1 MWLNSIVARAHDA
14 GNAEDRP
21 RSRHTLAALW
31 RRGGLIRTCLLIL
44 ICTAMFVGVPLPLSG
59 MLLPVTMLFIG
70 EVEMARKGISSRMVN
85 RLIAWRVVNT
95 LIAATTLLV
104 VTHESWPT
112 TAALGLLVVSCS
124 GALRGRGLALVA
136 LIAGVANVLL
146 PIAVVSL
153 TGIEPLVSMGKALA
167 ISLVAYPSVAILLH
181 LRSHRLLAAQQQL
194 SETIVEL
201 ESAQLDLRTSEQRL
215 QEWNQKLNA
224 SIESQ
229 TAQLEERNRYLSIIN
244 AVSFALAEPMD
255 DFHSLERA
263 SRLVARLMGARGA
276 QAFHRFGVGDAAH
289 LFVTV
294 APEDVHAPRLPET
307 LLRRVADTGMPVIW
321 SSATEQD
328 DLPDLGEPYAIVP
341 IAARGQVSGAFALL
355 GTGEVAWADQERHLL
370 LLIGR
375 EMGFSLENM
384 RLYREAIER
393 VRQEE
398 IAGGAARLLD
408 VPDHRE
414 HAVHQALALVGQ
426 ALDAWD
432 MALVTIDDA
441 PGAPPTLFA
450 SLRADGAGNSNG
462 DGSWIASILDTLP
475 AMIAGRTAPV
485 ILGAGGEAPLAEA
498 IEVRGIGMLVLVPV
512 VSMRRASVLPVRDAA
527 AVSEPSFERVV
538 SGVILVAVEAGVRW
552 RPTSTELVS
561 SFAYSL
567 ARRLESD
574 ELVAL
579 QRQRIRELT
588 GLADVARTMQSGADV
603 DRLYTGFAHALT
615 GLLDYRRLYLA
626 RVDEFGQVGEALAM
640 TRDGVREDRTF
651 AVDDSAHRWFQLR
664 APLTWDR
671 ESGPPP
677 TFADDGEGRY
687 LVLPMRPKGQVLG
700 LAAFAVSEEV
710 VGDQLSIV
718 EQAVEQ
724 LALALDSATL
734 YQQATERASHIQAF
748 SNLAR
753 IVASVVDLREAFA
766 AFAEEVR
773 WLIPFDRAVMLLLNE
788 TETAVQPYATYPED
802 SLHTSSTPLGGS
814 IASAVIEVGAAV
826 LMRRSDPEFAH
837 LDWEILGPDTI
848 EVAAVPVR
856 NGVRTAAVFALV
868 HIAPTALSADLN
880 ALDEVAGLLG
890 VTIER
895 LRLYERAEHSANH
908 DLLTGLPNYRYLQE
922 RLYNLQAGITGPGET
937 AVLMID
943 MDGLKLFNDT
953 LGHEAGDQVIRIV
966 ARVLNET
973 CRAED
978 FVARTGGD
986 EFVVVME
993 GVGPEEA
1000 TRAASRIHNAIRDAH
1015 LEVPGAPARLG
1026 LSIGIAIAPTDAS
1039 AANRLLHAA
1048 DQAMYA
1054 AKFSGGHRTRLA
1066 HDPDV
1071 GSATRSIPQRD
1082 TRLVETMIRT
1092 ATDGAT
1098 SDERSVIAIAQ
1109 RWVVGA
1115 TANLLG
1121 AAEAAPWVRMVVVHE
1136 ALGAVD
1142 HVRKGPDQEMA
1153 RFFLDRVRREWAD
1166 RPDEVAQAAVALAPL
1181 AVRMARA
1188 HAVFADSNGQALNIA
1203 VRDIRQELGDRITPL
1218 HEALFTFAVEERF
1231 DRRRERD
1238 AA

>member
-1 MWLNSIVARAHDA
+1 M
-14 GNAEDRP
+14 
-21 RSRHTLAALW
+21 
-31 RRGGLIRTCLLIL
+31 RTVFLVL
-44 ICTAMFVGVPLPLSG
+44 ICTGMYSGVPLPLSG

-70 EVEMARKGISSRMVN
+70 EVEMSRKGLSRSAVN
-85 RLIAWRVVNT
+85 RLIGWRVVNT
-95 LIAATTLLV
+95 LVATTTLLL

-112 TAALGLLVVSCS
+112 TSALGLLVVSCS
-124 GALRGRGLALVA
+124 GAVRGRGLAAVA
-136 LIAGVANVLL
+136 VAAGIANVLL
-146 PIAVVSL
+146 PIAVKAW
-153 TGIEPLVSMGKALA
+153 TGIETFTSNEKALA
-167 ISLVAYPSVAILLH
+167 ISIVVYPSLAILLH
-181 LRSHRLLAAQQQL
+181 LRSHRLLAAQETL

-201 ESAQLDLRTSEQRL
+201 ENAQLDLRTSEQRL

-255 DFHSLERA
+255 DFRSVERA

-276 QAFHRFGVGDAAH
+276 QAFHRFGVGDVAH

-321 SSATEQD
+321 SSAAEQD

-355 GTGEVAWADQERHLL
+355 GTGEVEWADQERHLL

-414 HAVHQALALVGQ
+414 HAVHQALELVGQ
-426 ALDAWD
+426 SLDAWD
-432 MALVTIDDA
+432 VALVTIDHA
-441 PGAPPTLFA
+441 LGATPTLFA
-450 SLRADGAGNSNG
+450 SLRNDGAGHE
-462 DGSWIASILDTLP
+462 DGEDSWITSILGTLP
-475 AMIAGRTAPV
+475 SLIGGRSSPV

-512 VSMRRASVLPVRDAA
+512 VSMRGASVLPVRDAPLA
-527 AVSEPSFERVV
+527 PEPSFERVV
-538 SGVILVAVEAGVRW
+538 SGVIVVAVEAGVRW
-552 RPTSTELVS
+552 RPASTELVS

-626 RVDEFGQVGEALAM
+626 RVDEFGQIDEALAM
-640 TRDGVREDRTF
+640 TRDGVREDCSHV
-651 AVDDSAHRWFQLR
+651 AEDAAHRWFQLR

-671 ESGPPP
+671 SAGASP
-677 TFADDGEGRY
+677 TFANDGEGRY

-700 LAAFAVSEEV
+700 VAAFAVSEEV
-710 VGDQLSIV
+710 AGDQLNIV

-724 LALALDSATL
+724 LALALDSAML

-753 IVASVVDLREAFA
+753 IVASVVDLRE

-802 SLHTSSTPLGGS
+802 SLQTSPTPLRSS
-814 IASAVIEVGAAV
+814 IASAVIEAGGAV
-826 LMRRSDPEFAH
+826 SLRRADPAFAH
-837 LDWEILGPDTI
+837 LDWDILGPDAM

-856 NGVRTAAVFALV
+856 NGVRIAAVFAFV

-922 RLYNLQAGITGPGET
+922 RLYHLRAGITRPGET

-953 LGHEAGDQVIRIV
+953 LGHEAGEQVIRIV

-1000 TRAASRIHNAIRDAH
+1000 TRAAARIHNAIRDAH

-1026 LSIGIAIAPTDAS
+1026 LSIGSAIAPTDAS

-1066 HDPDV
+1066 HDPEV
-1071 GSATRSIPQRD
+1071 GSKTRSVPQRD

-1109 RWVVGA
+1109 RWAVGA
-1115 TANLLG
+1115 MADIDG
-1121 AAEAAPWVRMVVVHE
+1121 GAEAAPWVRMVVVHE
-1136 ALGAVD
+1136 ALSAVD
-1142 HVRKGPDQEMA
+1142 QVRKGSDQEMA
-1153 RFFLDRVRREWAD
+1153 RFFLERVRREWAE
-1166 RPDEVAQAAVALAPL
+1166 RTDEVARGVLAIAPL

-1188 HAVFADSNGQALNIA
+1188 NAVLADSNGQALNA
-1203 VRDIRQELGDRITPL
+1203 TVRDIRAELGERITPL
-1218 HEALFTFAVEERF
+1218 QDALCTFAVDERF